1 MSRNKKHSLVEI
13 ILVALVWLVLIAAPV
28 FFRGNG
34 VSDWR
39 DAVIPFHTLIPL
51 LIIFLLN
58 RFLLVPQ
65 FLFKKKNFLYLFS
78 VAGLIALFTLGSY
91 FFTRHPQNRRPQHE
105 MNEQLKP
112 PPPRQEQFEKG
123 LPPPDRPRRNAA
135 IPPFANLL
143 LFSILLVGF
152 DTGLKVSFR
161 LGETE
166 RAKAKLEKEH
176 MGTQLAY
183 LRNQVS
189 PHFFMNT
196 LNNIHALIDI
206 NTEEAKEAIIRL
218 SRLMRHLLYDSE
230 IEEIPIQKE
239 IDFIKN
245 YVDLMKLRYTDKVK
259 ISLQLPEQ
267 IPDRSIP
274 PLLFT
279 SYVENA
285 FKHGISYQQASFI
298 DIHFSCTADQLTF
311 EIKNSNPQV
320 EKEAEPSGIG
330 IENSRKRLDLIY
342 GDNYTLK
349 IEETQDEHHLHLTLP
364 I

>member
-1 MSRNKKHSLVEI
+1 MTRKNKFNLVEI
-13 ILVALVWLVLIAAPV
+13 ILVAMVWLVLIAAPV

-39 DAVIPFHTLIPL
+39 DAVVPFHTLIPL
-51 LIIFLLN
+51 LVIFLIN

-65 FLFKKKNFLYLFS
+65 FLFKKRSLSYLFS
-78 VAGLIALFTLGSY
+78 VAGLIAVFTLGAY
-91 FFTRHPQNRRPQHE
+91 FFLGQSANKRPRHE
-105 MNEQLKP
+105 MNNPLKP
-112 PPPRQEQFEKG
+112 PPPRQERFDKG
-123 LPPPDRPRRNAA
+123 LPPPARPQRRDP

-161 LGETE
+161 LGESE
-166 RAKAKLEKEH
+166 REKAKLEKEH
-176 MGTQLAY
+176 VDTQLAF

-196 LNNIHALIDI
+196 LNNIHSLIDI

-218 SRLMRHLLYDSE
+218 SKLMRHLLYDSE
-230 IEEIPIQKE
+230 IEKIPIRKE
-239 IDFIKN
+239 VEFIKN
-245 YVDLMKLRYTDKVK
+245 YVDLMKLRFSDKVK
-259 ISLQLPEQ
+259 ISMRIPEQLPEK
-267 IPDRSIP
+267 SIP

-285 FKHGISYQQASFI
+285 FKHGISYQHASFI
-298 DIHFSCTADQLTF
+298 DMVISCTENNLTF
-311 EIKNSNPQV
+311 EIKNSNPQT
-320 EKEAEPSGIG
+320 EKEGDSAGIG
-330 IENSRKRLDLIY
+330 IENSRKRLDLIF
-342 GDNYTLK
+342 GSNYTLK
-349 IEETQDEHHLHLTLP
+349 VEDRKDEYFLRLSIP